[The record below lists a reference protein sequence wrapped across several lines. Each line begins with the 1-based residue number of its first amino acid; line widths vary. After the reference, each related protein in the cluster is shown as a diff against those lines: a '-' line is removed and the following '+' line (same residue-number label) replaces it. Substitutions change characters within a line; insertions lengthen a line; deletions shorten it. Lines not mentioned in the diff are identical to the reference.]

1 LKCISD
7 EKAAVMNLRKW
18 EYFLKVAEFGNL
30 SRVAEKLDVS
40 QPALSR
46 QISAL
51 EQEIGATLF
60 HRTGRG
66 LTLTAAGEVFRARA
80 ESILEEILRVPGEIS
95 QAANTPSGRL
105 AFGAPPFMGRV
116 LTGELIADFVE
127 AYPHVRLRVRGAH
140 SFQLREAIFFRD
152 IDIGILAAPLTEPDL
167 QTEPLLKEQ
176 LYLVG
181 PSGSGLTRERP
192 VGLGTVADHP
202 LILTPRPDGL
212 RTLIETEFARIG
224 RRVKIA
230 VETEYA
236 PMDDLIRRNVGFT
249 ILPFSGMI
257 NSPLTMF
264 EWAPIEQLHVTWL
277 IASLEAAVGS
287 LASRRFVEMLRTSA
301 KENIAS
307 GRWEAQYLGREA
319 M

>member
-1 LKCISD
+1 
-7 EKAAVMNLRKW
+7 MNLRKW
-18 EYFLKVAEFGNL
+18 EYFLKAAEFGNL
-30 SRVAEKLDVS
+30 SRVAEKLDIS

-51 EQEIGATLF
+51 EQEIGTALF

-66 LTLTAAGEVFRARA
+66 LTLTPAGEIFRVRA
-80 ESILEEILRVPGEIS
+80 EAIMEEIERVPEEVMH
-95 QAANTPSGRL
+95 AADTPAGRL

-116 LTGELIADFVE
+116 LTGELVASYLE
-127 AYPHVRLRVRGAH
+127 AFPHVRLRVRGAH

-167 QTEPLLKEQ
+167 HTEPLLQEQ

-181 PSGSGLTRERP
+181 PPGSDLSPERP
-192 VGLGTVADHP
+192 LTLDMVADRP

-224 RRVKIA
+224 RRVRVA

-236 PMDDLIRRNVGFT
+236 PMDDLIRRRVGFT
-249 ILPFSGMI
+249 IMPFCGMV
-257 NSPLTMF
+257 NSPLT
-264 EWAPIEQLHVTWL
+264 ELAWAPIEGLSVTWL
-277 IASLEAAVGS
+277 IALLQNSERS
-287 LASRRFVEMLRTSA
+287 LAARRFVEMLLASTRQ
-301 KENIAS
+301 NIRS
-307 GRWEAQYLGREA
+307 GRWQATYLGK
-319 M
+319 